1 MRTVQATSSRC
12 CSLKHESISTT
23 ILERARQG
31 DGLAF
36 SRIVDLYGGL
46 VYHWCRQSGL
56 SPEDTQDVGQQ
67 VFVSVLRCLKNFRRN
82 KPRDSFRGWIRV
94 ITRSRIAD
102 HFRGNQ
108 GEPTDY
114 VSKRPYELA
123 QLVDDDTLGGI
134 HEDKIILFEQAVRL
148 MQTEFSDQ
156 DCEAFWGVVIDGIPA
171 KDVSQNLEMSVNSVY
186 IAKSR
191 ILRRLR
197 IEFDG
202 LLDD

>member
-1 MRTVQATSSRC
+1 M
-12 CSLKHESISTT
+12 KHESISTT

-36 SRIVDLYGGL
+36 SRIVDLYGRL

-102 HFRGNQ
+102 HFLAKRGK
-108 GEPTDY
+108 PTEY
-114 VSKRPYELA
+114 TSKSPNALA
-123 QLVDDDTLGGI
+123 QIVDDDTLGGI
-134 HEDKIILFEQAVRL
+134 HQDAIVLFEQAVRL
-148 MQTEFSDQ
+148 MWTEFSDH
-156 DCEAFWGVVIDGIPA
+156 DCNAFLGVVIEGMPA
-171 KDVSQNLEMSVNSVY
+171 KDVSKKLGISVNSVY

-191 ILRRLR
+191 ILKRLR
-197 IEFDG
+197 MEFDG
-202 LLDD
+202 LLDLLDG